1 MISVIYALGIGSM
14 GSCGFIL
21 GISKITQAESGGL
34 VFTGVC
40 MLITGFGF
48 ALCALADFYLLVT
61 IHKLYRSSGASM
73 AKAQAEFTTGVMQ
86 NEQVQAAAAAAA
98 RETMRNQFNQATSTA
113 AGGNNEAPRY

>member
-1 MISVIYALGIGSM
+1 M

-21 GISKITQAESGGL
+21 GISRITSKDSTGGS
-34 VFTGVC
+34 VFVGVC

-61 IHKLYRSSGASM
+61 IHKLYRSTGASM
-73 AKAQAEFTTGVMQ
+73 AKAQAEFTTGVLQ
-86 NEQVQAAAAAAA
+86 NEQVQAAAQAAA
-98 RETMRNQFNQATSTA
+98 RETVRNQFNQATSG